1 MLVSIKADAAIPNLQ
16 QKPHPAF
23 HFIQV
28 KGGSFQFV
36 YQLGKGW
43 PRGLLQ
49 QNSPGASGLSNGLI
63 F

>member
-1 MLVSIKADAAIPNLQ
+1 MLVSVKADEAIPNLQ

-43 PRGLLQ
+43 P
-49 QNSPGASGLSNGLI
+49 
-63 F
+63 